1 MIRLGPSTLALALTV
16 GFGTQAIAG
25 GSRAPQSPTPP
36 PANPSNPTP
45 PPNNGADT
53 LIDLGINVGI
63 VYAKQDPRYNAIL
76 TTLGINSAADVRALL
91 AGNAN
96 GFNFQGI
103 IARLAFLE
111 SSRNAQLRDVFARLG
126 ITNESQLRAFLG
138 SGDRGLDFERIL
150 SAALLQAQGN
160 SRYATWLSRLGIR
173 DIQSIK
179 NLLSGQ
185 GSQGNVI
192 GLALT
197 IALSYVESKPRYAQ
211 YVPLIRA
218 ALMSFG
224 VVPASQVG
232 DPTRSD
238 DDIIDLG
245 PYSGMTNGEVRAARA
260 IR

>member
-1 MIRLGPSTLALALTV
+1 
-16 GFGTQAIAG
+16 
-25 GSRAPQSPTPP
+25 
-36 PANPSNPTP
+36 
-45 PPNNGADT
+45 
-53 LIDLGINVGI
+53 LGINIGI

-111 SSRNAQLRDVFARLG
+111 SSRNAPLRDVFLRLG
-126 ITNESQLRAFLG
+126 ITNESQLRAFLA
-138 SGDRGLDFERIL
+138 SGDRGIDFERIL
-150 SAALLQAQGN
+150 SAALLQAQSN
-160 SRYATWLSRLGIR
+160 SRYATWLNRLGIR
-173 DIQSIK
+173 DVQSLK
-179 NLLSGQ
+179 NYLGGQ
-185 GSQGNVI
+185 GRQGNVI

-197 IALSYVESKPRYAQ
+197 IALSFVESNPRYAQ

-260 IR
+260 IQ